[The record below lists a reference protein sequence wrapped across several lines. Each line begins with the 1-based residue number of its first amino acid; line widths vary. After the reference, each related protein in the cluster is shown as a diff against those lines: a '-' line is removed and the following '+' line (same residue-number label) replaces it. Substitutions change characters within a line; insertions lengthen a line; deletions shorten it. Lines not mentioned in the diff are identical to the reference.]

1 MVQPGAPQLPAQPP
15 PSRAHP
21 AGRSAHQSWLAACLL
36 LLVAVSAIAVFLRQA
51 RSSSNI
57 AALQGEAC
65 PASGEIAAE
74 SCQLP
79 EDAAATREPFPAQEA
94 AQVDWVLRHHQPA
107 MVLFYSQLCRPCLMM
122 DALVQMVRRDYE
134 PAVIFIQVVSDH
146 PANAALVHRMGVGSI
161 PASFFVTPSGD
172 SKRVIGLMKQLDLR
186 AELAKLAAAGRALL
200 PTPTGPAS
208 P

>member
-1 MVQPGAPQLPAQPP
+1 VPAY
-15 PSRAHP
+15 S
-21 AGRSAHQSWLAACLL
+21 AGGPAHQRGWLTPCLL
-36 LLVAVSAIAVFLRQA
+36 LLIALSAVAVLLRQV
-51 RSSSNI
+51 RSSSSS
-57 AALQGEAC
+57 ATLQGETC
-65 PASGEIAAE
+65 PAPGETAAE
-74 SCQLP
+74 SCLVP
-79 EDAAATREPFPAQEA
+79 EGAAATLEPYPAQAE
-94 AQVDWVLRHHQPA
+94 AQVDWVLRYHQPA
-107 MVLFYSQLCRPCLMM
+107 MILFYSNLCRPCLMM